1 MRHDHLKTGNRYLV
15 VRSTPSSEAP
25 FKLQSEFGIEI
36 LDGDDLD
43 TTSLLLLAK
52 EYNPD
57 ILYLAGWR
65 DKRLTAVGKYFK
77 AKGKPVILGMDNQWL
92 GTIKQRVAGIIGT
105 SFLKQFSTHIWVPG
119 FPQFPFAQRLGFTNS
134 QILTN
139 LYCSDE
145 KLFEDIN
152 QHSFER
158 QLLFV
163 GRLVEHKGLLNLFTV
178 LQELTNEGRLKVKV
192 RLVGN
197 GPLKSKIP
205 QDDLIEHIPFVSPED
220 LPKIMKNAG
229 FFILPSLYEA
239 WGVVV
244 HEAVLAGLPIV
255 STYETGASTA
265 FVIPNFNGFL
275 YNASKLEDLKNII
288 LQIQDMSEDTYF
300 QFSKN
305 SKALSKKVSLD
316 FWSANLNSVVTK
328 LN

>member
-1 MRHDHLKTGNRYLV
+1 MV
-15 VRSTPSSEAP
+15 VRSTPSVEAP
-25 FKLQSEFGIEI
+25 FKLQSEPGIEI

-43 TTSLLLLAK
+43 ANSLMLLAK

-57 ILYLAGWR
+57 IIYLAGWG
-65 DKRLTAVGKYFK
+65 DKRFTAVGKYFK

-92 GTIKQRVAGIIGT
+92 GTIKQRVAGTFGT
-105 SFLKQFSTHIWVPG
+105 SFLKQFSSHIWVPG
-119 FPQFPFAQRLGFTNS
+119 LPQFPFAQRLGFSSN

-139 LYCSDE
+139 LYCADE

-152 QHSFER
+152 QNTFKR

-163 GRLVEHKGLLNLFTV
+163 GRLVEHKGLLNLFRV
-178 LQELTNEGRLKVKV
+178 LQKLLDEGRLDLRVK
-192 RLVGN
+192 LIGN

-220 LPKIMKNAG
+220 LPEIMKNAG

-275 YNASKLEDLKNII
+275 YNASKLKDLKSII

-300 QFSKN
+300 NFSKN
-305 SKALSKKVSLD
+305 SKTLSKKISLD
-316 FWSANLNSVVTK
+316 FWSANLNSVIT
-328 LN
+328 NPN